1 MTTEIAFDLETFLI
15 GEGCKAPPAVVGSFA
30 TEDRA
35 WMVRPPGSPDP
46 GPAAGL
52 WLALQAWLRP
62 GVTIS
67 GLNVAFDFAIAC
79 ADDPGLIPYVF
90 DHYQRSGRIED
101 GGVFDVGLA
110 LALDGIARGRL
121 LEDPITGE
129 KLRSIRSDGTE
140 GGRAKNYSLALASR
154 LLLNRE
160 GVKAN
165 DTYKLRY
172 GELSTLP
179 TEAWP
184 LEARRYPLDDAR
196 NTLDCRRVILAR
208 SRSEDPAVKFYGGL
222 GDVWRFRPTA
232 GQGGISERYGWT
244 HHQHQTRAAFA
255 MQLAAVNGI
264 RTDPA
269 AVEALAERAEREHR
283 ETLEM
288 LEREGLTKIED
299 GEVKKKRS
307 AVQARVAIAYGTD
320 PFSKCPTCDGTGKV
334 LSPKTKKPIQC
345 KACSAT
351 GLEIGPSVPRT
362 PADGI
367 AADRVTLEDS
377 GDPVLERLAEA
388 DAKTHETYVP
398 FLRKAARGHPVCV
411 DFNSLLVSGRASWGI
426 LQTLPKTPGVRECV
440 IPEPGH
446 YFVSVDY
453 AALEFATLAQ
463 ACLWIVGDSRIARA
477 LNADEDP
484 HVLLASRMVGMSYE
498 AFQAGRKDP
507 RTKEAFN
514 AVRGGSKAGNFGFG
528 GLMGPPR
535 FTATQRR
542 NRLFTDAQGNEHGS
556 MCRVLGREPSAGC
569 GSEKITEWKRR
580 PIAPLCRACVE
591 VSAELKAGWLET
603 WPETSAY
610 FEWVQNL
617 PGIDDGE
624 GVIVS
629 PGTGFIRGGLNASEA
644 ANHPFQHLASMGAKR
659 ALWNVAR
666 EMYDRR
672 LGSPLF
678 GSRVAVFAH
687 DEIVAQV
694 PIETAHEASY
704 RLRDV
709 MVSSM
714 REFVP
719 DVKIKAEPA
728 LMRRWYKA
736 ADTMHDASGRLIPW
750 EPKEK

>member
-1 MTTEIAFDLETFLI
+1 MTTEIAFDLETWLM

-30 TEDRA
+30 TEKGA
-35 WMVRPPGSPDP
+35 WMVRPLGSPDP
-46 GPAAGL
+46 GPSAGL
-52 WLALQAWLRP
+52 WLVLQSWLRP

-67 GLNVAFDFAIAC
+67 GLNVAFDFAVAC
-79 ADDPGLIPYVF
+79 ADEPELIPYVF
-90 DHYQRSGRIED
+90 DHYQRSGRPED
-101 GGVFDVGLA
+101 GGVFDVAIA
-110 LALDGIARGRL
+110 LTLDGIARGRL
-121 LEDPITGE
+121 LEDSNGAP
-129 KLRSIRSDGTE
+129 LRSIRSDGTE

-160 GVKAN
+160 GVKSN

-172 GELSTLP
+172 GELSKLP
-179 TEAWP
+179 TDEWP
-184 LEARRYPLDDAR
+184 AEARQYPLDDAI

-208 SRSEDPAVKFYGGL
+208 SQSTDPAVKFYGGL
-222 GDVWRFRPTA
+222 GDVWRFRPTV
-232 GQGGISERYGWT
+232 GQSSAADRFGWT
-244 HHQHQTRAAFA
+244 HHQHQVRAAFA

-283 ETLEM
+283 ETIAL
-288 LEREGLTKIED
+288 LQAEGLTHVED
-299 GEVKKKRS
+299 GEVKKRRS

-320 PFSKCPTCDGTGKV
+320 PLSQCSACAGTGKV
-334 LSPKTKKPIQC
+334 PSPKTGKQIQC

-351 GLEIGPSVPRT
+351 GLELAPAVPRT
-362 PADGI
+362 PADGV

-398 FLRKAARGHPVCV
+398 FLRKASKGHPVCV
-411 DFNSLLVSGRASWGI
+411 DFNSLLVSGRASWSI
-426 LQTLPKTPGVRECV
+426 LQTLPKTPGVRECI
-440 IPEPGH
+440 IPEPGY

-463 ACLWIVGDSRIARA
+463 ACLMIVGDSRIAQA
-477 LNADEDP
+477 LNNDEDP
-484 HVLLASRMVGMSYE
+484 HVLLGSRMVGVSYAE
-498 AFQAGRKDP
+498 FQRARKDP
-507 RTKEAFN
+507 RTKDLFDG
-514 AVRGGSKAGNFGFG
+514 VRGGSKAGNFGFG

-542 NRLFTDAQGNEHGS
+542 NKLFVDAQGREHGS
-556 MCRVLGREPSAGC
+556 MCRVLGREESGGC

-591 VSAELKAGWLET
+591 VSAELKAGWLDT
-603 WPETSAY
+603 WPETTPY
-610 FEWVQNL
+610 FEWIQSL
-617 PGIDDGE
+617 PGIEDGE

-629 PGTGFIRGGLNASEA
+629 PGTGFIRGGLTASEA
-644 ANHPFQHLASMGAKR
+644 ANHPFQHLASMGAKH
-659 ALWNVAR
+659 ALWNVTR

-672 LGSPLF
+672 LGSPLL

-709 MVSSM
+709 MVASM

-728 LMRRWYKA
+728 LMRRWYKKA
-736 ADTMHDASGRLIPW
+736 EPEHDASGRLIPW
-750 EPKEK
+750 EPKGK